1 MSYLHSRVSKT
12 RVLILGHRRASS
24 NEEVHNFVGDSS
36 DEFTIEVNH
45 VGIFVGFGK
54 LRSYVL
60 MARFPSLIIEKQTP
74 GPLYGL
80 MILLKNMDM

>member
-45 VGIFVGFGK
+45 VGGFCW
-54 LRSYVL
+54 VW
-60 MARFPSLIIEKQTP
+60 
-74 GPLYGL
+74 
-80 MILLKNMDM
+80 

>member
-1 MSYLHSRVSKT
+1 M
-12 RVLILGHRRASS
+12 LG
-24 NEEVHNFVGDSS
+24 V
-36 DEFTIEVNH
+36 
-45 VGIFVGFGK
+45 FVGFGK

-60 MARFPSLIIEKQTP
+60 MARFPSLIIVKQTP